1 MLVYRYIR
9 NVNLMK
15 KKKPTY
21 IKESTVDLSDLKQVV
36 NPELKKRNDETIKIL
51 VDNLNRNTTKKS

>member
-1 MLVYRYIR
+1 
-9 NVNLMK
+9 MK

-36 NPELKKRNDETIKIL
+36 NPEFKKRSDETIKIL
-51 VDNLNRNTTKKS
+51 VDNLNRNAIKNS